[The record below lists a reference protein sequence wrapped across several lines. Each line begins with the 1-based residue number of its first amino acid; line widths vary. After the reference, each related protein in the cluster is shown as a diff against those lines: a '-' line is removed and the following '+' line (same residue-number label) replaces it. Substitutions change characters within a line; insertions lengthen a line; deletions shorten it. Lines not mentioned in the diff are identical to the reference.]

1 MNLNIKI
8 CGMREVDNIREVL
21 SFQPDFLGFIFYPKS
36 SRYVNRDRLEKINA
50 INFGSTEKVG
60 VFVNEDAQKI
70 ISVAHQYHFKYIQL
84 HGDET
89 DEVIQML
96 KEQGLKVI
104 KVISVATSADL
115 EMIHNYPSADYLLFD
130 TKGQKRGGN
139 GYKFD
144 WRLLENIDID
154 KPIFLSGGLG
164 VEDLKSVQEK
174 NMENLMGLDFNS
186 QLEEKPALKDMAKV
200 KQLMNQIN
208 QEV

>member
-21 SFQPDFLGFIFYPKS
+21 TFQPDFLGFILYSKS

-50 INFGSTEKVG
+50 IDFGSTEKVG
-60 VFVNEDAQKI
+60 VFVNEEPQKI
-70 ISVAHQYHFKYIQL
+70 ISVAHRYHFKYIQL

-89 DEVIQML
+89 DEVIQTM

-115 EMIHNYPSADYLLFD
+115 GMIHNYPSANYLLFD

-144 WRLLENIDID
+144 WRLLENIATD

-186 QLEEKPALKDMAKV
+186 KLEEKPARKDIAKI

>member
-21 SFQPDFLGFIFYPKS
+21 SFQPDFLGFILYPKS

-50 INFGSTEKVG
+50 IDFGSTEKVG
-60 VFVNEDAQKI
+60 VFVNEDPQKI
-70 ISVAHQYHFKYIQL
+70 ISVAHRYHFNYIQL

-115 EMIHNYPSADYLLFD
+115 EMIQNYPSADYLLFD

-144 WRLLENIDID
+144 WRLLENISID

-174 NMENLMGLDFNS
+174 NMENLSGLDFNS
-186 QLEEKPALKDMAKV
+186 KLEEKPALKDIAKV